1 MAAGLSDAS
10 IAVTTF
16 AAGTFFMA
24 VPPVL
29 SDLVSAPNAPNWG
42 GRGREDRRS
51 KFYEVSDN
59 LAVNG
64 GRVQVTALERQVRRT
79 STGIGGSALHGF
91 VRSSSFPRSS
101 ADFRR

>member
-1 MAAGLSDAS
+1 MCGDWAPGRSRSRHPSYGRCRLLGGSGLSDAS

-29 SDLVSAPNAPNWG
+29 SDLVSAPNAPNWS

-59 LAVNG
+59 LK
-64 GRVQVTALERQVRRT
+64 
-79 STGIGGSALHGF
+79 
-91 VRSSSFPRSS
+91 
-101 ADFRR
+101 